1 MLILV
6 PSLRTTDATT
16 GSVVMHVIL
25 YLFVVAP
32 FLFLGA
38 LLRFTHAA
46 RRILLLSIPYLAC
59 HAILAGSMVID
70 NPRPQEF
77 GYLGLFLVPFY
88 ESIVALPAGV
98 ALILVTEAFA
108 RRQVE

>member
-1 MLILV
+1 MG
-6 PSLRTTDATT
+6 PP